1 MVSYNALPTIVEVD
15 ESESNSPCIES
26 SDTVNTIAQVEQIID
41 NNYVQVSTLCFID
54 KKKDPK
60 ELALELMK
68 PFNDNKILVNNIK
81 KLCRTIEINFNDFW
95 KNIIYKI
102 DKHRREDDNNESLF
116 DIFNNIELVKT
127 IINENYPTLT
137 EKIMIELEK
146 QINNKIFKIQSK
158 INIITKKDINNTI
171 KFIDYIKSENDW
183 LYSVKYDSGSNYIF
197 ESLSE
202 VSNENNHNELFNF
215 LKNNSNKYDVEVRQ
229 I

>member
-1 MVSYNALPTIVEVD
+1 
-15 ESESNSPCIES
+15 
-26 SDTVNTIAQVEQIID
+26 
-41 NNYVQVSTLCFID
+41 
-54 KKKDPK
+54 
-60 ELALELMK
+60 
-68 PFNDNKILVNNIK
+68 LVNNIK

-95 KNIIYKI
+95 ENIIYKI
-102 DKHRREDDNNESLF
+102 DKQRRENDNNESLF
-116 DIFNNIELVKT
+116 DVFNNMEYVKT

-137 EKIMIELEK
+137 NKIMVELEK
-146 QINNKIFKIQSK
+146 QINNKTFKIQSK

-202 VSNENNHNELFNF
+202 VSNENNHNELLNF